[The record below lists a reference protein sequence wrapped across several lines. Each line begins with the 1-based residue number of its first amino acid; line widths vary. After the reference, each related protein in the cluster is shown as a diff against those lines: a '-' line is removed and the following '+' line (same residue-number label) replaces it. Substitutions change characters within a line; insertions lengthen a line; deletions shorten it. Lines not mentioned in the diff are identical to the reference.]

1 MPMERAPRRGAQ
13 PHLRDRLR
21 WMDFPKASRCPLR
34 CPTRPVGQ
42 RRGRAGSTS
51 ERCVFHSP
59 GVGGALAPTTPGE
72 DDRKIPSTP
81 RGVARNGGSSEGAT
95 PCRGRIY
102 KAYIRRP
109 GVIGTSCLDTRAMKK
124 APLSGCTPGLRC
136 LALSGSVGMVAL
148 DLRCPTRPIR
158 QRDSSDRDVSSPSFP
173 LFIIFITYLADR
185 LYFSRAARFSL
196 FVALLP

>member
-1 MPMERAPRRGAQ
+1 MPMERAPTRGAT

-42 RRGRAGSTS
+42 RIRRAGSTS

-81 RGVARNGGSSEGAT
+81 RGVARNGESPEEAT
-95 PCRGRIY
+95 PYRGRIY
-102 KAYIRRP
+102 KVYIRRP

-124 APLSGCTPGLRC
+124 APLSGCTADLRC
-136 LALSGSVGMVAL
+136 PT
-148 DLRCPTRPIR
+148 CPTRPIR
-158 QRDSSDRDVSSPSFP
+158 QRDMSDKTVRLARPVRYLGLEGAISFTG
-173 LFIIFITYLADR
+173 ISDY
-185 LYFSRAARFSL
+185 
-196 FVALLP
+196 